1 MFLKGFGVKKHEYS
15 NLSIVKDFLPEIFSI
30 ALTSFGKN
38 DESVLALFDYAR
50 EQGISPADVFRRL
63 SASRRTVERRFME

>member
-1 MFLKGFGVKKHEYS
+1 MFLKGYGVKKYEYS

-50 EQGISPADVFRRL
+50 EQGIN
-63 SASRRTVERRFME
+63 